1 MQEKSKNI
9 FRTNLQ
15 NCKNVSIGKGFRMQ
29 RFLKYFF
36 GRSENWIKFDK
47 INGDGNLTFVV
58 YMGMAHCER
67 VWEQSNRQ
75 IPMPVWVSGFWSPAK
90 PGQARVWE
98 ESYRQ
103 DLVLTRV
110 WRETVLC
117 VPSQARVW
125 SICDIMIPNR
135 HGHFSRYYF
144 IYGNDGKG

>member
-67 VWEQSNRQ
+67 V
-75 IPMPVWVSGFWSPAK
+75 
-90 PGQARVWE
+90 
-98 ESYRQ
+98 
-103 DLVLTRV
+103 
-110 WRETVLC
+110 
-117 VPSQARVW
+117 
-125 SICDIMIPNR
+125 
-135 HGHFSRYYF
+135 
-144 IYGNDGKG
+144 